1 VAVFWQDIR
10 YASFHSGKLRLTG
23 ATATSRK
30 PRAQLMRILGLG
42 FGLAVVF
49 GSTVGVGILRLPG
62 IVAAQLGNSWLVL
75 AIWIGGGIYA
85 LLGAVSIAEL
95 AAMLPATGGFYVYSK
110 RAFGPAAGF
119 TVGWGDWLNNCATL
133 AFGSVAAAEYLA
145 ALISPLAG
153 HETAVALLLLASLTL
168 VHWIG
173 MRLSSVVLQLSCSA
187 TALTLIVLACAC
199 LFHGSAA
206 DSAFHH
212 PLRGAPANALAIFAA
227 LIVAFR
233 AVIVTYDG
241 WYEAIYFAEED
252 KNPTRNLPRALI
264 GGVVLIIALYLLMNT
279 AFLRVMPMA
288 QLAASKLP
296 AADAAR
302 IVFGSTSFAAG
313 SGKFVTLLSLLT
325 LISLVNSVMLGAP
338 RILFAVG
345 RDGLFSERVATVSAT
360 GTPRPALLLSSLA
373 AVVLVASGTF
383 ENIVT
388 VAAFFVAFIY
398 CLNYVA
404 LFTLRWREPATP
416 RPFRAWGYPFSTGIV
431 LLGSFLFLVAAVLGD
446 PGSAVRAFVLLGIGV
461 PVYLWMQR
469 RRMRRRRGVSQPG

>member
-1 VAVFWQDIR
+1 MLVTVTTNRESRA
-10 YASFHSGKLRLTG
+10 HLR
-23 ATATSRK
+23 
-30 PRAQLMRILGLG
+30 RILGLG

-62 IVAAQLGNSWLVL
+62 TVAAQLGKSWLILTV
-75 AIWIGGGIYA
+75 WIAGGVYT

-95 AAMLPATGGFYVYSK
+95 AAMLPAAGGFYVYSK
-110 RAFGPAAGF
+110 RAFGSAAGF
-119 TVGWGDWLNNCATL
+119 TVGWGDWLSNCGVL
-133 AFGSVAAAEYLA
+133 AYGSVAAGEYLA
-145 ALISPLAG
+145 ALISPAAG

-168 VHWIG
+168 VHWMG
-173 MRLSSVVLQLSCSA
+173 LRLSSAVLQLSCSG

-199 LFHGSAA
+199 LFHRGAPG
-206 DSAFHH
+206 SAFHH
-212 PLRGAPANALAIFAA
+212 PLPDAPSGALAILAG

-252 KNPTRNLPRALI
+252 RNPTRNLPRAMI
-264 GGVVLIIALYLLMNT
+264 GGVVLIVTVYLLMNV
-279 AFLRVMPMA
+279 AFLKVMSMA
-288 QLAASKLP
+288 ELAASKLP
-296 AADAAR
+296 AADAAQ
-302 IVFGSTSFAAG
+302 IVFASTPFAAR

-345 RDGLFSERVATVSAT
+345 RDGLFTEKVTAVSAT

-373 AVVLVASGTF
+373 AAVLVASGTF
-383 ENIVT
+383 ERIVT
-388 VAAFFVAFIY
+388 IAAFFVATIY

-404 LFTLRWREPATP
+404 LFTLRRREPATP

-431 LLGSFLFLVAAVLGD
+431 LLGSFLFLAGAVHSD
-446 PGSAVRAFVLLGIGV
+446 PGSAVRAFVLLAISV
-461 PVYLWMQR
+461 PVYLWMKR
-469 RRMRRRRGVSQPG
+469 RPNDAESA

>member
-1 VAVFWQDIR
+1 LID
-10 YASFHSGKLRLTG
+10 TE
-23 ATATSRK
+23 TAHRK

-62 IVAAQLGNSWLVL
+62 TVAAQLGNSWLVL
-75 AIWIGGGIYA
+75 AVWIAGGTYT

-95 AAMLPATGGFYVYSK
+95 AAMLPEAGGFYVYSK
-110 RAFGPAAGF
+110 RAFGSATGF
-119 TVGWGDWLNNCATL
+119 TVGWGDWLNNCAVL
-133 AFGSVAAAEYLA
+133 AFGSVAAAEYFAVLV
-145 ALISPLAG
+145 SRLAG
-153 HETAVALLLLASLTL
+153 HETVVALLFLASLTL
-168 VHWIG
+168 VHWTG
-173 MRLSSVVLQLSCSA
+173 MRLSSVVLQLSASA

-206 DSAFHH
+206 DSALHH
-212 PLRGAPANALAIFAA
+212 ALPSAPSNALAIFVA
-227 LIVAFR
+227 LTVAFR

-252 KNPTRNLPRALI
+252 KNPTRTLPRAMI
-264 GGVVLIIALYLLMNT
+264 GGVVLIVALYLLINV
-279 AFLRVMPMA
+279 AFLQVMPLA
-288 QLAASKLP
+288 ELAASKLP

-302 IVFGSTSFAAG
+302 TVLAFSSFAAL

-345 RDGLFSERVATVSAT
+345 RDGLFTKRVASVSAT
-360 GTPRPALLLSSLA
+360 GTPRAALLLSSLA
-373 AVVLVASGTF
+373 AAILVASGTF

-388 VAAFFVAFIY
+388 VAAFFVASIY

-404 LFTLRWREPATP
+404 LFTLRLREPTTP
-416 RPFRAWGYPFSTGIV
+416 RPFHAWGHPFSTGIV
-431 LLGSFLFLVAAVLGD
+431 LLGSFLFLVAAIHSD
-446 PGSAVRAFVLLGIGV
+446 PGNALRAFLLLAISV
-461 PVYLWMQR
+461 PVYLWMKKR
-469 RRMRRRRGVSQPG
+469 RSVSCST

>member
-1 VAVFWQDIR
+1 
-10 YASFHSGKLRLTG
+10 
-23 ATATSRK
+23 
-30 PRAQLMRILGLG
+30 MRILGLG

-62 IVAAQLGNSWLVL
+62 TVAAQLGNSWLVL
-75 AIWIGGGIYA
+75 AIWIAGGVYT

-95 AAMLPATGGFYVYSK
+95 AAMLPQTGGFYVYAK

-119 TVGWGDWLNNCATL
+119 TVGWGDWLNNCAVL
-133 AFGSVAAAEYLA
+133 AFGSVAAAEYLS
-145 ALISPLAG
+145 ALITGLAG
-153 HETAVALLLLASLTL
+153 HETALALLLLASLTL

-173 MRLSSVVLQLSCSA
+173 LRLSSVVLQASCSA

-199 LFHGSAA
+199 LFHRGT
-206 DSAFHH
+206 DSAFHR
-212 PLRGAPANALAIFAA
+212 PLPTAPSSALAIFAA

-264 GGVVLIIALYLLMNT
+264 LGVVLIVALYLLMNL
-279 AFLRVMPMA
+279 AFLLVMPMEE
-288 QLAASKLP
+288 LAASRLP
-296 AADAAR
+296 AADAAQ
-302 IVFGSTSFAAG
+302 IVLASSPVAAL

-345 RDGLFSERVATVSAT
+345 RDGLLSERVATVSVS

-373 AVVLVASGTF
+373 AGILVASGTF
-383 ENIVT
+383 ESIVT
-388 VAAFFVAFIY
+388 IAAFFVASIY
-398 CLNYVA
+398 CLNYAAVFA
-404 LFTLRWREPATP
+404 LRQREPRAP
-416 RPFRAWGYPFSTGIV
+416 RPFRAWGYPWSTGIV
-431 LLGSFLFLVAAVLGD
+431 LLGSFLFLVAAIHGD
-446 PGSAVRAFVLLGIGV
+446 PITALRAFALLAISF
-461 PVYLWMQR
+461 PVYLWMKRQR
-469 RRMRRRRGVSQPG
+469 MKRRPRDSRSD

>member
-1 VAVFWQDIR
+1 
-10 YASFHSGKLRLTG
+10 
-23 ATATSRK
+23 
-30 PRAQLMRILGLG
+30 MRILGLG

-62 IVAAQLGNSWLVL
+62 TVAAQLGNSWLIL
-75 AIWIGGGIYA
+75 AVWIAGGAYT

-95 AAMLPATGGFYVYSK
+95 AAMLPETGGFYVYAK
-110 RAFGPAAGF
+110 RAFGSAAGF
-119 TVGWGDWLNNCATL
+119 TVGWGDWLNNCAVL
-133 AFGSVAAAEYLA
+133 AYGSVAAAEYVS
-145 ALISPLAG
+145 ALISRPAG

-173 MRLSSVVLQLSCSA
+173 MRISSAVLQFSSSA
-187 TALTLIVLACAC
+187 TALTLIVLACGC
-199 LFHGSAA
+199 LFHRSAA

-212 PLRGAPANALAIFAA
+212 PLPGAPSSGIAVFAA
-227 LIVAFR
+227 LVVAFR

-252 KNPTRNLPRALI
+252 KNPSRNLPCAMI
-264 GGVVLIIALYLLMNT
+264 GGVVLIVTVYLLVNV

-288 QLAASKLP
+288 ELAASKLP
-296 AADAAR
+296 AADAAQV
-302 IVFGSTSFAAG
+302 VFASTSLAAL

-345 RDGLFSERVATVSAT
+345 RDGLFTEKVTAVSAT

-373 AVVLVASGTF
+373 AAVLVMSGTF

-388 VAAFFVAFIY
+388 VAAFFVASIY

-404 LFTLRWREPATP
+404 VFTLRRREPATM
-416 RPFRAWGYPFSTGIV
+416 RPFRAWAYPFSTGIV
-431 LLGSFLFLVAAVLGD
+431 LLGSFLFLVAAVHGD
-446 PGSAVRAFVLLGIGV
+446 PVSALQACALLAISV
-461 PVYLWMQR
+461 PLYLWMKKR
-469 RRMRRRRGVSQPG
+469 RSVSNSA